1 MFKQRLDELN
11 QTFEWW
17 PAIDGR
23 KINRAAMEAMT
34 ERRIVWDKF
43 GGTDALRRTG
53 ELALTLSSIELWKH
67 ALAKGLKQIAIT
79 EDDTTLRSAII
90 MPVPDDADL
99 VFFNNR
105 SFRNHI
111 GLTWGGVCGTDG
123 YVVTQK
129 GMEKLLDIFETIF
142 MPLDL
147 QMLVQ
152 MESMHQCQHHLIEW
166 CQTDKPMLR
175 SYTAPPLTFHGNF
188 SSRIR

>member
-1 MFKQRLDELN
+1 MFKQRLDELD

-23 KINRAAMEAMT
+23 NINRAAMEAMT

-43 GGTDALRRTG
+43 GGSDALRRTG

-67 ALAKGLKQIAIT
+67 ALAKGFKQIAIT

-123 YVVTQK
+123 YVVTKK

-175 SYTAPPLTFHGNF
+175 SYTAPPLAFHGNY

>member
-1 MFKQRLDELN
+1 MFKQRLDELD

-23 KINRAAMEAMT
+23 NINRAAMEAMT

-43 GGTDALRRTG
+43 GGNDALRRTG

-67 ALAKGLKQIAIT
+67 ALAKGFKQIAIT

-123 YVVTQK
+123 YVVTKK

-175 SYTAPPLTFHGNF
+175 SYTAPPLAFHGNF

>member
-1 MFKQRLDELN
+1 
-11 QTFEWW
+11 
-17 PAIDGR
+17 
-23 KINRAAMEAMT
+23 MEAMT

-43 GGTDALRRTG
+43 GGGDALRRTG

-67 ALAKGLKQIAIT
+67 ALAKGLERIAIT

-123 YVVTQK
+123 YVVTKK

-166 CQTDKPMLR
+166 HQTDKPMLR
-175 SYTAPPLTFHGNF
+175 SYTAPPLAFHGNF